1 MKIFEVWTTSIAE
14 IDKRTDKFEGFFG
27 GELLEY
33 LGKIFR
39 IFQKFFGFNHYQL
52 DLA

>member
-14 IDKRTDKFEGFFG
+14 IDKRTDKFEGFLGG

-39 IFQKFFGFNHYQL
+39 IFQKFFEFFI
-52 DLA
+52 